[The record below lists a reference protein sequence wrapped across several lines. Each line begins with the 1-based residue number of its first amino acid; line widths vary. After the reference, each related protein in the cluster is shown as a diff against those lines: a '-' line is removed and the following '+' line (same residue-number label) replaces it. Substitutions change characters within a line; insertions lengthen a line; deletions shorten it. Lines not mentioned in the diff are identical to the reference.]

1 MIILFIRRSIW
12 VCFVKNIRSI
22 ITGQKFSFK
31 NAKDKYR
38 AGEKVTLYYW
48 LIATDTDY
56 SFSVDGA
63 ELSLGYDD
71 NMGYVLSFIMPDHDV
86 SVHCFSRNSM
96 LRDGYYEED

>member
-1 MIILFIRRSIW
+1 MGLFREKYK
-12 VCFVKNIRSI
+12 VDYN
-22 ITGQKFSFK
+22 GQKFSFK

-71 NMGYVLSFIMPDHDV
+71 NKGYVLSFIMPDHDV